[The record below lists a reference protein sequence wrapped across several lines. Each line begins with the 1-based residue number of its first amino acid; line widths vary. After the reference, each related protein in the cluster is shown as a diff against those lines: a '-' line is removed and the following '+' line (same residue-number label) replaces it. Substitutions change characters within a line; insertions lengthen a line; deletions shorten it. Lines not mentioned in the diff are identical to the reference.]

1 MAKVFIRHKVEDFA
15 KWKKAFD
22 GFLVQ
27 RKAGGEL
34 SYSIGHVP
42 NEPNNLCLTF
52 DWDSVENANKFLG
65 SEELRAAM
73 QEATVAEA
81 PEIFVFEIS
90 EEGQT

>member
-1 MAKVFIRHKVEDFA
+1 MIKVFIRHKVEDFA

-22 GFLVQ
+22 DFLPQ

-34 SYSIGHVP
+34 SYSIGNVP
-42 NEPNNLCLTF
+42 NEPNNLCVTF
-52 DWDSVENANKFLG
+52 EWDSVDNANTFLG

-73 QEATVAEA
+73 QEATVIEA
-81 PEIFVFEIS
+81 PEIFVFEVT